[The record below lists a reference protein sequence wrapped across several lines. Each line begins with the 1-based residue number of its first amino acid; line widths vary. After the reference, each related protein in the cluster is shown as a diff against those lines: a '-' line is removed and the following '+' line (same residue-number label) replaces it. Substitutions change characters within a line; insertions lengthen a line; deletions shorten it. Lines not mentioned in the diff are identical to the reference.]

1 MIQNTNPKMRIVNK
15 QGAGRGPALCRVDE
29 RLIRT
34 VPADGDQHP
43 TFFVIE
49 RLECGHKLTIYP
61 KADPLTAKYRRCKQC
76 EVAALPKRVVPLAGG
91 NRGRWRI
98 KGLVE
103 TLEDSEFGM
112 ASSMLHLIVRD
123 SEESADESTGEHTL
137 KSAIVYLHSEAQ
149 LAQSQN
155 EYEDFSISLKLL
167 GLLHDGWPGGPGI
180 LDVACG
186 YLFELSHSKYL
197 HRRLVRA
204 DFLHRQLLRC
214 IPDYDSSNERPP
226 EDDPTDG
233 RKGFY
238 GNQYTGRLCDLGTS
252 AVSPDDASGI
262 GYEDEDHTAAGGRV
276 GDRQKAHDCQS
287 VPISERAAGRPNVA
301 DDYRGSAPKRI
312 SSAAQIIAQISF
324 VRDWS
329 SLAFKREY
337 ARLKR
342 REVADAGTA
351 YFGA

>member
-1 MIQNTNPKMRIVNK
+1 MDGTAVLTPKRAIVQCRIEK
-15 QGAGRGPALCRVDE
+15 

-34 VPADGDQHP
+34 VPADGDQP
-43 TFFVIE
+43 SAFVVIE
-49 RLECGHKLTIYP
+49 RLECGHELTIYP
-61 KADPLTAKYRRCKQC
+61 KADPLTAKRRRCKQC
-76 EVAALPKRVVPLAGG
+76 EVPAPPPRISPLGGG
-91 NRGRWRI
+91 NPRGWWRSQ
-98 KGLVE
+98 GLIE
-103 TLEDSEFGM
+103 SLEDSEFRM
-112 ASSMLHLIVRD
+112 DSSMLRLIVRD
-123 SEESADESTGEHTL
+123 SEESADESTGEHIPTL
-137 KSAIVYLHSEAQ
+137 KSAIAYLHREAQ

-155 EYEDFSISLKLL
+155 EYEDFSISLKVL
-167 GLLHDGWPGGPGI
+167 GLLHDGYSGPGI
-180 LDVACG
+180 LDMACG
-186 YLFELSHSKYL
+186 YLFDLSHSKYL
-197 HRRLVRA
+197 HRRLVRC

-214 IPDYDSSNERPP
+214 IPDYDASDERPP

-233 RKGFY
+233 RRGYY
-238 GNQYTGRLCDLGTS
+238 GNGFDGSRDLDTS
-252 AVSPDDASGI
+252 PSPRHDASGI
-262 GYEDEDHTAAGGRV
+262 GCEDEDDSAAGGRM
-276 GDRQKAHDCQS
+276 GDRPEALDSQS
-287 VPISERAAGRPNVA
+287 IQGSERAAGRPNVA